1 IHPQRIL
8 AQVLN
13 ALQEH
18 AGFDPKDVEDVV
30 MGNGSG
36 VGDHSMDIARMA
48 TLDAGWPITVPGVTL
63 HRFCGSAQ
71 QAVNMAAM
79 GVLSGQQDLVV
90 AGGIESMSRPANLS
104 VDGFT
109 ANNAHLY
116 EQYPLVPQGIS
127 ADLIATIEGFTREQC
142 DAVGVESQRRA
153 AAAID
158 AGRFKRSV
166 VPIYNDDGTLALD
179 HDEHPRPG
187 TTMESLA
194 TLNPSFAKMGVMT
207 PPNDTRTYD
216 EICMAVYPQ
225 VKQMNHVHHAGN
237 SSGVVEWARAAGV
250 AAGARLG

>member
-1 IHPQRIL
+1 MSEAWIIDGVRSPRGGGKQGVGGLSHIHPQRIL

-90 AGGIESMSRPANLS
+90 AGGIESMSRP
-104 VDGFT
+104 
-109 ANNAHLY
+109 
-116 EQYPLVPQGIS
+116 
-127 ADLIATIEGFTREQC
+127 
-142 DAVGVESQRRA
+142 
-153 AAAID
+153 
-158 AGRFKRSV
+158 
-166 VPIYNDDGTLALD
+166 
-179 HDEHPRPG
+179 
-187 TTMESLA
+187 
-194 TLNPSFAKMGVMT
+194 
-207 PPNDTRTYD
+207 
-216 EICMAVYPQ
+216 
-225 VKQMNHVHHAGN
+225 
-237 SSGVVEWARAAGV
+237 
-250 AAGARLG
+250 